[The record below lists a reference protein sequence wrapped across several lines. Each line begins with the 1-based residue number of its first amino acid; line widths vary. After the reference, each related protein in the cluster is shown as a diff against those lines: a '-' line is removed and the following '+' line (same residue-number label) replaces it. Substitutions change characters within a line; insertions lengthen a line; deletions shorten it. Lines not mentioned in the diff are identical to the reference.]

1 MHDPNMHILHPLRAG
16 TRARREIL
24 QDPGNSSVWRHP
36 AMEPIRDV
44 ERGLS
49 GTADPDWSGVGSRGN
64 FPGIHGSALH
74 GSSGET
80 GAAMDMDSLFFEA

>member
-24 QDPGNSSVWRHP
+24 QDLAVWRPPCHG
-36 AMEPIRDV
+36 AHQGRGK
-44 ERGLS
+44 RGLS

-80 GAAMDMDSLFFEA
+80 GAAMDRDSLFFEA